1 MKKYLLPIISLFS
14 LVSLLGFS
22 LPGSQELRI
31 NNNNIYGNNL
41 DYSITGNFIVL
52 NIASP
57 SNYTS
62 YVLTVYPSVTA
73 GVEITLSSGE
83 VLYQGGNPKRVVYDY
98 SSNPDI
104 ILTHT
109 ESGVTRRYKTL
120 FTNFTNPTL
129 GTANAIVE
137 PRVSSFNLYTSS
149 LSGSVGSCQVKNL
162 NIFCEFEN
170 TTAIGGNLALAAV
183 VNNVVSTLTSSD
195 FNIIRNGSSST
206 YYTPTTVNVNM
217 PKTFTVTGT
226 NGVSR
231 KYNLYIDEMVSS
243 GSSAKKITRIYD
255 DTYSNESEV
264 IQDQNNLYMRISTNG
279 QYIAQIN
286 HSSYLNLTINGISI
300 SNSNSQYSYSI
311 TPSNLTIA
319 SGMNYPVIAKAQ
331 DGSIANYTLYV
342 LAPLGTI
349 VSDMTYYADFNNIDF
364 AYDRKKVGNTYFIGV
379 DSSTYETLSDYSAT
393 IYRSSQAKVYVDGE
407 LFTGQNLDWTQP
419 HSVTIKSFD
428 DKKENTFTIKVMQIS
443 TTSAQDNGVPFVPI
457 VEVDNN
463 PPVIYQAYIYSNP
476 LDNGNYFAVLTGN
489 EFKIEVPSNY
499 NLENL
504 NLYAYGSAGVQ
515 VGEYVGNNG
524 GTLNLAN
531 PITLYAYNNQ
541 GLRKEYTLVVEKT
554 LPPIPAYNP
563 STSAD
568 FFTRSTYMLAG
579 NTYYYNYNLYPYFGN
594 TYTVSGNNLLL
605 PELDNSTDI
614 NDVRLAF
621 FQFNST
627 AYNFSIPGFTFGT
640 NDYVQFDLSTPK
652 VVKVFAEAG
661 NVAYY
666 TITGFVPPLSSV
678 VGINYYRNFAFHKV
692 MQDAD
697 DATITHLFLNDGYSV
712 SNAPIY
718 YDINGKNAKIKF
730 NGEFIPTSSSNR
742 GFNASSP
749 IVFTLIAE
757 NGSTVTSKVIVHPY
771 DEADLDPVLPPSLS
785 SDARVYYLSI
795 NNATVYYYNQPS
807 NSNGYFANDVIYIRL
822 DRNYTSKRFAAD
834 FGFFVNSNDV
844 TVYVNDVLQFNGS
857 SIQDFTEPV
866 TFKIVAQNGTTK
878 YYTVV
883 VADPSA
889 PFKLIAN
896 TLTGVSETL
905 TKQTSAEVVL
915 YPNPIVGGD
924 ELSVS
929 TGLAVANAIEIY
941 SLVGSLQKS
950 IKPISNVSTINTY
963 GLAKGVYLA
972 KIKWADLSSKTIRFV
987 ID

>member
-1 MKKYLLPIISLFS
+1 MKKYLLSLLLPLC
-14 LVSLLGFS
+14 LVSFSGFS

-31 NNNNIYGNNL
+31 NNYDIYGNNL

-162 NIFCEFEN
+162 NIFCKYQY
-170 TTAIGGNLALAAV
+170 TTAIGGNLALAAN

-195 FNIIRNGSSST
+195 FNIIRNGSSSQ

-231 KYNLYIDEMVSS
+231 KYNLYIDTLGAEPKSA
-243 GSSAKKITRIYD
+243 AKKITRIYD
-255 DTYSNESEV
+255 NTYNNASEV
-264 IQDQNNLYMRISTNG
+264 IQDQNNLYMRISANG
-279 QYIAQIN
+279 TRIEQIN
-286 HSSYLNLTINGISI
+286 HSNFLNVTINGIAFGTSG
-300 SNSNSQYSYSI
+300 SQYGYSY
-311 TPSNLTIA
+311 PSNTIAIA
-319 SGMNYPVIAKAQ
+319 SGMNYPVIAKAE
-331 DGSIANYTLYV
+331 DGSIANYTLHV
-342 LAPLGTI
+342 LAPLTI
-349 VSDMTYYADFNNIDF
+349 VSDMTYNADFNGTDF
-364 AYDRKKVGNTYFIGV
+364 EYDRKKVGNTYFIGV

-407 LFTGQNLDWTQP
+407 LFTGRNLDWTQP

-428 DKKENTFTIKVMQIS
+428 NKKENTFTIKVVQIA
-443 TTSAQDNGVPFVPI
+443 TTSAQDNGVPYVPI
-457 VEVDNN
+457 VELDKDL
-463 PPVIYQAYIYSNP
+463 PIIYGCQISSNP
-476 LDNGNYFAVLTGN
+476 LDNGNYGAVLSGS

-504 NLYAYGSAGVQ
+504 YLYAYGSAGVQ
-515 VGEYVGNNG
+515 VGEYVGSNG

-554 LPPIPAYNP
+554 LPPIPAYMP

-568 FFTRSTYMLAG
+568 FFTRSTYMFAG
-579 NTYYYNYNLYPYFGN
+579 NTYYYNYNLYPYFSD

-605 PELDNSTDI
+605 PELDNSIDI

-621 FQFNST
+621 YQFNST
-627 AYNFSIPGFTFGT
+627 AYNFSVPGFTFGT
-640 NDYVQFDLSTPK
+640 NDYVQLDLSTPK

-678 VGINYYRNFAFHKV
+678 VGINYFRNFAFHKV
-692 MQDAD
+692 MQDVDNPA
-697 DATITHLFLNDGYSV
+697 ITHLFLNDGYSV

-718 YDINGKNAKIKF
+718 YDIFGKNAKIKF

-771 DEADLDPVLPPSLS
+771 DEADLDPVSPPSLS

-844 TVYVNDVLQFNGS
+844 TVYVNDVLQFKGS

-866 TFKIVAQNGTTK
+866 TFKIVAQDGTTK

-883 VADPSA
+883 VAEQGV

-915 YPNPIVGGD
+915 YPNPIAGGD

>member
-22 LPGSQELRI
+22 RPGSQELRI
-31 NNNNIYGNNL
+31 NNIYGNNL

-109 ESGVTRRYKTL
+109 ESGVNRRYKTL

-129 GTANAIVE
+129 GTANEIIE
-137 PRVSSFNLYTSS
+137 PRVNSFNLYTSS
-149 LSGSVGSCQVKNL
+149 LSGSVGNCQVKNL
-162 NIFCEFEN
+162 NIFCKYQY
-170 TTAIGGNLALAAV
+170 TTAIGGNLALAAN
-183 VNNVVSTLTSSD
+183 VNDIVSTITSTD
-195 FNIIRNGSSST
+195 FNIIRNGSSSQ

-231 KYNLYIDEMVSS
+231 KYNLYVDTIVSDPK
-243 GSSAKKITRIYD
+243 SSAKKIIQIYD
-255 DTYSNESEV
+255 DTYNNMSEV
-264 IQDQNNLYMRISTNG
+264 IQDQSNLYMRISTNG
-279 QYIAQIN
+279 ISVREIY
-286 HSSYLNLTINGISI
+286 HSNYLGLTINGIALSTINAYFGYSQPI
-300 SNSNSQYSYSI
+300 SGSPI
-311 TPSNLTIA
+311 AIA
-319 SGMNYPVIAKAQ
+319 SGMNYPVIAKAE

-349 VSDMTYYADFNNIDF
+349 VSDMTYNADFNGLDF
-364 AYDRKKVGNTYFIGV
+364 EYDRKKVGNTYFIGV
-379 DSSTYETLSDYSAT
+379 DSSTYETLSDYSAR
-393 IYRSSQAKVYVDGE
+393 IYSSNLAKVYVDGE
-407 LFTGQNLDWTQP
+407 LFTRQNLDWTQP

-428 DKKENTFTIKVMQIS
+428 NKKENTFTIKVMQIS

-457 VEVDNN
+457 VEVDKDLPIVNG
-463 PPVIYQAYIYSNP
+463 AYISSNP
-476 LDNGNYFAVLTGN
+476 LDNGYYYAVQNGN
-489 EFKIEVPSNY
+489 EFKIEVPRNY

-504 NLYAYGSAGVQ
+504 YLDVYGNYNVQ
-515 VGEYVGNNG
+515 IGELASG
-524 GTLNLAN
+524 GGRFNLAN

-554 LPPIPAYNP
+554 LPPIPAYMP
-563 STSAD
+563 STSTGFAND
-568 FFTRSTYMLAG
+568 YIVYNGNFLYNFDKYSWAG
-579 NTYYYNYNLYPYFGN
+579 NRGF
-594 TYTVSGNNLLL
+594 TVSGNNILL
-605 PELDNSTDI
+605 PELANITDI
-614 NDVRLAF
+614 SNVSIYF
-621 FQFNST
+621 YQVGSFVNS
-627 AYNFSIPGFTFGT
+627 FSIPGKAFNAGETIRL
-640 NDYVQFDLSTPK
+640 DLTTPK

-678 VGINYYRNFAFHKV
+678 VGINYFRNFAFHKV
-692 MQDAD
+692 MQDVDNPA
-697 DATITHLFLNDGYSV
+697 ITHLFLNEGYSV

-718 YDINGKNAKIKF
+718 YGLFGKNAKIKF
-730 NGEFIPTSSSNR
+730 NGEFIPTNNSSYR
-742 GFNASSP
+742 AFNATSP

-757 NGSTVTSKVIVHPY
+757 NGSTVTSRVIVHPY
-771 DEADLDPVLPPSLS
+771 DEADLDPVSPPSLS
-785 SDARVYYLSI
+785 SDARVSRLSI
-795 NNATVYYYNQPS
+795 TNTTVYYYNQPS

-822 DRNYTSKRFAAD
+822 DKNYTSKRFAAD
-834 FGFFVNSNDV
+834 FDFFSNSNDV

-857 SIQDFTEPV
+857 SVQDFTEPV

-883 VADPSA
+883 VAEQGV

-915 YPNPIVGGD
+915 YPNPIAGGD